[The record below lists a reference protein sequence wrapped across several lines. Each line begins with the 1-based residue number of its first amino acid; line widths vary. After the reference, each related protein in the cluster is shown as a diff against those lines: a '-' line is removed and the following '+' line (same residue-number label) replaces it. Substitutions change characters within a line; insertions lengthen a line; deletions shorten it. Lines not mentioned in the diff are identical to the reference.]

1 MASEAG
7 ATRTWGEQ
15 RGGAVLQHLAE
26 LLPLADLS
34 NTNGNGP
41 EPVPAV
47 RSQRVEEC
55 LREAGLRLHRSQSPH
70 LLLVG
75 RRGVGKT
82 SIVQQI
88 GGRVTQRPDRPLDG
102 SRLLWL
108 DCRNVGPEDSR
119 ACLESIFAAI
129 AQLGTECLLCLDG
142 IAALLKRP
150 QGGTNKPLLR
160 TLLSRPGLRVVGV
173 MEHTEFNEQIGS
185 DASMLDCFSRID
197 IPEPDDLETLEIV
210 RHHARQLVERTGLS
224 IGDHVCQRLVALSS
238 VFLQAE
244 AQPKKSVRLLHQ
256 VFDDSVYERD
266 TLGRERTQVD
276 LSDIEAALSER
287 TGIPAAVI
295 AGQREEI
302 DIEAILSD
310 AVVGQPT
317 VVRCPS
323 SDVCAGFE

>member
-1 MASEAG
+1 MANESGE
-7 ATRTWGEQ
+7 TRSWGEY
-15 RGGAVLQHLAE
+15 RPGAALGHLAK

-34 NTNGNGP
+34 GAVGNEP
-41 EPVPAV
+41 ERVPAI

-55 LREAGLRLHRSQSPH
+55 LRGAELRLHRSQSPH

-82 SIVQQI
+82 SIVQQLGQI
-88 GGRVTQRPDRPLDG
+88 AQGRDRLLIN

-119 ACLESIFAAI
+119 ACLETIFAAV
-129 AQLGTECLLCLDG
+129 AQLGTDCLLCLDG

-150 QGGTNKPLLR
+150 QGGTNKPLFR

-185 DASMLDCFSRID
+185 DASMLDCFNRID
-197 IPEPDDLETLEIV
+197 IPEPDDLETFEIV
-210 RHHARQLVERTGLS
+210 KHHARQLVERTGLP
-224 IGDHVCQRLVALSS
+224 IGDHVCERLVALSS

-244 AQPKKSVRLLHQ
+244 AQPKKSVRLLQQ
-256 VFDDSVYERD
+256 VFDDAVYERD
-266 TLGRERTQVD
+266 TLGQQRTHVD

-295 AGQREEI
+295 AGQRDEI
-302 DIEAILSD
+302 DIDAILSD